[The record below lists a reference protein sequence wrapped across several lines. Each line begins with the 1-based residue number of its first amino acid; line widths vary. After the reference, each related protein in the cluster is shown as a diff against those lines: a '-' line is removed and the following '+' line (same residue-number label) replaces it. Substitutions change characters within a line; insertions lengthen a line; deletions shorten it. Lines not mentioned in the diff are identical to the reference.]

1 MRFLSVLMKHLFNPC
16 SIRIHSRQCEEVK
29 NRFLKFKDYS
39 TSAKSLKD
47 SKKDD
52 SPITFSTSP
61 LKSYKASTT
70 FAGRKLDKE
79 PSAKP
84 MIIGGAMLLVLIS
97 LMAFGR
103 GKRFDPFS
111 TEAYEKI
118 QAKLALDLANTSG
131 TNETESGNS
140 NLDGNGTDAVDPN
153 RRDEERSS

>member
-1 MRFLSVLMKHLFNPC
+1 
-16 SIRIHSRQCEEVK
+16 
-29 NRFLKFKDYS
+29 
-39 TSAKSLKD
+39 
-47 SKKDD
+47 
-52 SPITFSTSP
+52 
-61 LKSYKASTT
+61 
-70 FAGRKLDKE
+70 
-79 PSAKP
+79 
-84 MIIGGAMLLVLIS
+84 MLLVLIS